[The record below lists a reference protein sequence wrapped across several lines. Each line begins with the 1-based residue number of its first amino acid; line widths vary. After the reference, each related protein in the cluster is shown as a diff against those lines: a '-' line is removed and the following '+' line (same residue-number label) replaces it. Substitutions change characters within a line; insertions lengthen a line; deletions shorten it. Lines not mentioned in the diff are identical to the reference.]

1 MRADEGLVALAQ
13 AKGVFE
19 MTTAGKQLGGQ
30 LGRERNR
37 LWRVATR
44 TAEKLLA
51 ACCHARDG
59 IIAAHVD
66 GAIMREHGSG
76 DSCQALPRIFVVI
89 GDWFIAQ
96 VAAGHDKHCRSSRFN
111 VSSKIAQ

>member
-19 MTTAGKQLGGQ
+19 MTTTGKQLGWEIS
-30 LGRERNR
+30 RERNR
-37 LWRVATR
+37 LWRVPTR

-51 ACCHARDG
+51 ACCDARDG

-66 GAIMREHGSG
+66 GTIMRERGSG
-76 DSCQALPRIFVVI
+76 DSCQALPRVFVVI

-96 VAAGHDKHCRSSRFN
+96 VAA
-111 VSSKIAQ
+111 